1 MNKIIILTI
10 TAIIVSICLV
20 THNTTLP
27 KKVLPAKA
35 PLIIKSNLP
44 GTCRASAITPAVD
57 TKLNIP
63 IVVCKVQ
70 L

>member
-27 KKVLPAKA
+27 KEVLPAKA
-35 PLIIKSNLP
+35 PLIIKSNLL

>member
-20 THNTTLP
+20 THNTILP
-27 KKVLPAKA
+27 KEVLPAKA